1 MKHSL
6 FFLAMCLM
14 CCACSSDENIGGTSA
29 VKNISATLE
38 PMTFDGLTR
47 TSHTVSDTQGFLSEW
62 AEGDILGIYPVGGD
76 QVAFPISAG
85 AGTSTAKFDGGSWAL
100 RPAVKYSAYYPFS
113 KDNYMISQTEIPV
126 NYEGQSQNGN
136 ASTAHLGN
144 YYYVAAA
151 AAEPTSTGSVNLA
164 MKHMGSLLNLI
175 LTMPVAASYSNVVVE
190 TETEGEFFP
199 TTGTIDLTSAAPA
212 ITPKTYAHSIHLGL
226 TNVSTAAANQTISLL
241 MMMAPANMQDKDLL
255 VTVTDT
261 EGKTYQFKG
270 AGKTYLA
277 AKAYRLTLTE
287 VIGGTG
293 ANLTPDGW
301 DDSDANMHN
310 GHEYVDL
317 GLPSGTL
324 WATCNVGATKPE
336 DPGLRFAWGETSS
349 KDNFTLNNYAFW
361 NGSSTSIS
369 ENGYGA
375 TKYNSTDGLQ
385 ELALS
390 DDAAYM
396 NWGNSWITPSKEE
409 CDELRTKCTW
419 TQGTLNDVDVWIA
432 TGPNGKSIYFA
443 LAPYSGSNP
452 NVHAMW
458 NRTLHN
464 DKGLVYKYYFS
475 SFDGHY
481 YTSTK
486 RYEGN
491 YIRPVV
497 RKQDPFN
504 GHEYVDLGIKDEQG
518 RTIYWAT
525 CNVGANSPEE
535 YGDYFAW
542 GETIPYY
549 TEGHSQ
555 DSPCK
560 SWRSIDGRTITGY
573 DWASYKYCNGEYNK
587 LTKYCSDASSGHN
600 GYLDNNLVLAPEDDA
615 ATVNWGG
622 NWHTPTMPELET
634 LRTMCTWSWTAH
646 NGVEGCEVVGPN
658 GKSIFLPASGSR
670 FSYLLQAD
678 GTRGYYWSSSLSTN
692 DDSSHAFCLCFNT
705 STDLIWGRNGRNEG
719 RSVRPVCIFS
729 K

>member
-62 AEGDILGIYPVGGD
+62 TEGDILGIYPVGGD

-126 NYEGQSQNGN
+126 NYVGQSQNGN
-136 ASTAHLGN
+136 ASTEHLGN

-151 AAEPTSTGSVNLA
+151 ATEPTSTGSVNLA

-175 LTMPVAASYSNVVVE
+175 LTMPVAASYSDVVVE
-190 TETEGEFFP
+190 TEVEGDYFP
-199 TTGTIDLTSAAPA
+199 ITGTIDLTSTAPA

-226 TNVSTAAANQTISLL
+226 SNVSTAAANQTISLL
-241 MMMAPANMQDKDLL
+241 MMMAPANMQDKNLL
-255 VTVTDT
+255 VTVTDA

-270 AGKTYLA
+270 AGKAYLA

-293 ANLTPDGW
+293 ANLSPDGW

-361 NGSSTSIS
+361 DGSSTSIS
-369 ENGYGA
+369 DNGYGA
-375 TKYNSTDGLQ
+375 TKYNSTDGRQ
-385 ELALS
+385 ELDLS

-432 TGPNGKSIYFA
+432 TGPNGKSIYFTSA
-443 LAPYSGSNP
+443 SYSGTNP
-452 NVHAMW
+452 NVHAIW

-491 YIRPVV
+491 FIRPVV

-504 GHEYVDLGIKDEQG
+504 GHEYVDLGLKDEQG

-525 CNVGANSPEE
+525 CNVGATKPED
-535 YGDYFAW
+535 YGFHFAW
-542 GETIPYY
+542 GEISTYEPDHFYMNL
-549 TEGHSQ
+549 
-555 DSPCK
+555 
-560 SWRSIDGRTITGY
+560 
-573 DWASYKYCNGEYNK
+573 YKWYNETNDTY
-587 LTKYCSDASSGHN
+587 TKYCLHSILGIVDGKST
-600 GYLDNNLVLAPEDDA
+600 LDLEDDA
-615 ATVNWGG
+615 AHANWGG
-622 NWHTPTMPELET
+622 SWRMPTKAEFVELKSNYGMQLT
-634 LRTMCTWSWTAH
+634 TQ
-646 NGVEGCEVVGPN
+646 NGIPGCLIVGKN
-658 GKSIFLPASGSR
+658 GNSIFLPTTGT
-670 FSYLLQAD
+670 SYEGELSST
-678 GTRGYYWSSSLSTN
+678 TRYGKYWSSTIYEGNSGSAYYLYFNVDNVNRTN
-692 DDSSHAFCLCFNT
+692 SEAIAERYIGHS
-705 STDLIWGRNGRNEG
+705 I
-719 RSVRPVCIFS
+719 RPVCVLS
-729 K
+729 E